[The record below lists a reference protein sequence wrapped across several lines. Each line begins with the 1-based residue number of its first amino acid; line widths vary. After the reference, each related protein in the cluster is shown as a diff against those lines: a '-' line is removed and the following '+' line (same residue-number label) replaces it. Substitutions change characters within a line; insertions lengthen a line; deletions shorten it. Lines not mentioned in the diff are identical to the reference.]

1 MRRWQRFLPA
11 IILGAGCALLLSV
24 QAQRTM
30 ALRAPLS
37 GVPAP
42 IEGLRAEDFP
52 VPDDQIAVARMTAYV
67 NRVFY
72 RDSVPL
78 FSMYVGFYDSQSQG
92 KSVHSPKNCLPG
104 AGWEPV
110 DASTVAV
117 TAAGA
122 GAAAGREFT
131 VNRYL
136 IANGNNQA
144 LVYYWYQG
152 RGRVAHN
159 EYLVKWDLL
168 RDAALERRTDE
179 ALVRLVVPVM
189 SLSANSTS
197 EEMQEAMREADALA
211 EEAARNLIA
220 SLDAFLPA

>member
-11 IILGAGCALLLSV
+11 MILGVGCILLLSV

-42 IEGLRAEDFP
+42 IAGLTAQDFA
-52 VPDDQIAVARMTAYV
+52 VPDDQIAVARMTSYV

-72 RDSVPL
+72 RDTVPL

-110 DASTVAV
+110 EASTVDV
-117 TAAGA
+117 VD
-122 GAAAGREFT
+122 AAGRAST

-168 RDAALERRTDE
+168 RDAALDRRTDE

-189 SLSANSTS
+189 VLSADSTP
-197 EEMQEAMREADALA
+197 EETAAAMREADALA
-211 EEAARNLIA
+211 QEAASNLIG
-220 SLDAFLPA
+220 SLDSFLPT

>member
-1 MRRWQRFLPA
+1 MRRWQRFVPA
-11 IILGAGCALLLSV
+11 MILGVGCVLLLSV
-24 QAQRTM
+24 QAQRSM

-42 IEGLRAEDFP
+42 IEGLRAEDFA

-110 DASTVAV
+110 EASSVAV
-117 TAAGA
+117 MDAT
-122 GAAAGREFT
+122 GREST

-168 RDAALERRTDE
+168 RDAALDRRTDE

-189 SLSANSTS
+189 PLTAESTPES
-197 EEMQEAMREADALA
+197 MESAMREADALA
-211 EEAARNLIA
+211 QEAAGNLIA
-220 SLDAFLPA
+220 SLDSFLPE